1 MLPKTDLNKK
11 EVREAISHNS
21 RGRGRSDAEKRD
33 SFAKYQDNKKK
44 VIELERKNL
53 QYLIL
58 FPASDVDVNKKYR
71 FYNMGGNSAIIYVHE
86 IAPRLKRK
94 AKMRRDMDPCS
105 EKEKFHSGICSIAN
119 LEGLEA
125 ALLTI
130 DVKRMSV
137 KGEIVIFKL
146 NREYSKDEIKN
157 MLKLEQ
163 QRLDSLNEL
172 IYSKVLYPDVHKKII
187 DLKRSIPAKVKN
199 MEKTYREVVGMEMI
213 KSLMT
218 LVKTYSQVAHGNDSP
233 ENGGNV
239 MLAACDN
246 LLAEVSMMN
255 ELRVWEVDACIR
267 IASTIVEL
275 KRAIKGRLNKIQ

>member
-1 MLPKTDLNKK
+1 
-11 EVREAISHNS
+11 
-21 RGRGRSDAEKRD
+21 
-33 SFAKYQDNKKK
+33 
-44 VIELERKNL
+44 
-53 QYLIL
+53 
-58 FPASDVDVNKKYR
+58 
-71 FYNMGGNSAIIYVHE
+71 
-86 IAPRLKRK
+86 
-94 AKMRRDMDPCS
+94 
-105 EKEKFHSGICSIAN
+105 
-119 LEGLEA
+119 
-125 ALLTI
+125 
-130 DVKRMSV
+130 
-137 KGEIVIFKL
+137 
-146 NREYSKDEIKN
+146 